1 MTKTTFI
8 LCALPDEFEV
18 PYEWRDR
25 IIYTGVGKLNAAI
38 AAMQLYYSVNV
49 SRIIN
54 VGTAGGCGHNKGEV
68 VECGAF
74 FQRDVSP
81 FMDMDRIIRLRP
93 GLTCASGDTFE
104 TRLRNDCDVV
114 DMEAYAIAKVCT
126 RRGIDFRCFKY
137 ISDVVGSNS
146 LQDWK
151 ENING
156 GQEVFEEKIGEL
168 M

>member
-1 MTKTTFI
+1 MSTYI
-8 LCALPDEFEV
+8 LCALPEEFYT
-18 PYEWRDR
+18 PHEWRGR
-25 IIYTGVGKLNAAI
+25 VIYTGVGKLNAAI
-38 AAMQLYYSVNV
+38 AVMNLCSTVNV

-54 VGTAGGCGHNKGEV
+54 VGTAGGCGYDKGEV

-104 TRLRNDCDVV
+104 TRHRNDCDVV
-114 DMEAYAIAKVCT
+114 DMEAYAIAKVCV

-137 ISDVVGSNS
+137 ISDIVGANS

-151 ENING
+151 DNING
-156 GQEVFEEKIGEL
+156 GQEMFTDKIGEFI
-168 M
+168 